1 MNLLMLRNW
10 HSMSWQEAIGKL
22 KTDAEKGLS
31 EEEAKTREEKF
42 GKNKLPEEKPFS
54 KLAIFLEQFKSP
66 LIYILVIAGLVVL
79 FFKEFTDAI
88 VIFGAVLLNTIIGF
102 FQENKTT
109 TALRKLKQIITI
121 ETKVLRGSNLRVVDS
136 EQLVPG
142 DIFIL
147 SPGDKVPA
155 DGRLIEGYNL
165 KINEMALTGEWLS
178 AHKKSGLLPEKTPLA
193 DRDNMVYM
201 GTVVED
207 GKAKVVTIAIG
218 LDTELGKVARMVKET
233 REEKTPLQRKLAH
246 FAKIVGIIIIGICI
260 LIFIQGVVVG
270 NTFLEMF
277 KIAVAVAVAA
287 IPEGLPVAM
296 TVILALGAQRILTK
310 KGLVRRLASV
320 ETLGSTSIIATDKT
334 ATLTEGKMQV
344 TEVIGETKTD
354 KNLALKIATLCNEAF
369 IENPDEPREK
379 WILQGEPTSRALL
392 LAGLQAGINKKG
404 LEKRMKKIAE
414 LPFNT
419 VNKYLARAF
428 SINKKEDVLYIVGAP
443 EKLLAMSK
451 HLRKGR
457 KEILLTSKKEKEIRK
472 NLEGLAGEG
481 LRVVAVGYKKID
493 NLKDLFNNLVFVGLI
508 ALKDPV
514 RKEVK
519 QAIRVCRQAG
529 MRPIIVTGDHKLTA
543 LAVAREIGL
552 KVNEENV
559 MEGMEL
565 DKLSESEFDK
575 RVKDI
580 QIYARVEPKHKM
592 RIISAWQDKGEV
604 IAMTGDGVND
614 APALKK
620 ADIGI
625 ALGSGTEVAKEVSDL
640 VLLTDNFNI
649 IVAAVEEGR
658 AIIDNI
664 RKVITYLFCSS
675 FTEIILIGIGLFSGH
690 LPIIAVQILWVN
702 LIEDGLPSIALAFES
717 KEKDLMKQKPQGH
730 NIPLLNPQMKVL
742 IFVIG
747 IITDFLLLGLFFF
760 LLKFSNYEIS
770 HIRTVIFAGLAI
782 ASIFYVFSC
791 KSLRQN
797 IWQINLFS
805 NKFLI
810 LAWIFGVI
818 ALLGAIYLPSF
829 QVLLKTEPLN
839 FYDWGL
845 VLALGFINI
854 TLIEATKWIFIKKSK
869 IQSIKSQINYND
881 QNPKHF

>member
-1 MNLLMLRNW
+1 MEILWHNL
-10 HSMSWQEAIGKL
+10 SGGDVAKKL
-22 KTDAEKGLS
+22 KTNVKEGLS
-31 EEEAKTREEKF
+31 EEEAKTRQEKF
-42 GKNKLPEEKPFS
+42 GKNKFPEEKPLS
-54 KLAIFLEQFKSP
+54 KLTILLEQFKSP
-66 LIYILVIAGLVVL
+66 LIYILVIAGLVIL

-88 VIFGAVLLNTIIGF
+88 VIFGAVILNTIIGF

-109 TALRKLKQIITI
+109 TALRELKKVIII
-121 ETKVLRGSNLRVVDS
+121 KSKVLREGNLRVIDS

-165 KINEMALTGEWLS
+165 KINEMVLTGEWLS
-178 AHKKSGLLPEKTPLA
+178 AHKKFGPLPEKTPLA

-218 LDTELGKVARMVKET
+218 LDTELGKVARILKET
-233 REEKTPLQRKLAH
+233 KEEKTPLQRKLAH
-246 FAKIVGIIIIGICI
+246 FAKIVGIIIVGICI
-260 LIFIQGVVVG
+260 FIFLEGLVTDS
-270 NTFLEMF
+270 TFLEMF
-277 KIAVAVAVAA
+277 KTAVAVAVAA

-296 TVILALGAQRILTK
+296 TVILALGVQRILFK
-310 KGLVRRLASV
+310 KGLVRRLASA
-320 ETLGSTSIIATDKT
+320 ETLGSASIIATDKT

-344 TEVIGETKTD
+344 IEIIGETKTD
-354 KNLALKIATLCNEAF
+354 RPLILKIATLCNEAF
-369 IENPDEPREK
+369 IENPNEPREK
-379 WILQGEPTSRALL
+379 WVLQGEPTSKALL
-392 LAGLQAGINKKG
+392 LAGLQAGINKKK
-404 LEKRMKKIAE
+404 LEKRMRKIAE

-419 VNKYLARAF
+419 MNKYLARAF

-443 EKLLAMSK
+443 EKLLAVSK
-451 HLRKGR
+451 HLKKGR
-457 KEILLTSKKEKEIRK
+457 KEILLTSKKEKEITK
-472 NLEGLAGEG
+472 KLEGLAGEG

-493 NLKDLFNNLVFVGLI
+493 NLKNLFNNLVFVGLI

-519 QAIRVCRQAG
+519 QAIRTCRQAG

-543 LAVAREIGL
+543 MAVAREIGL
-552 KVNEENV
+552 KVNGENV

-575 RVKDI
+575 RVKNI

-604 IAMTGDGVND
+604 IAMTGDGIND
-614 APALKK
+614 APALKL

-664 RKVITYLFCSS
+664 RKVITYLLSDS
-675 FTEIILIGIGLFSGH
+675 FTETILIGIGLFSGH
-690 LPIIAVQILWVN
+690 LPVTAVQILWVN
-702 LIEDGLPSIALAFES
+702 LIEDGLPGIALSYEP
-717 KEKDLMKQKPQGH
+717 KEKDLMKQKSQGH
-730 NIPLLNPQMKVL
+730 NIALLNREMKAL
-742 IFVIG
+742 IFIIG

-760 LLKFSNYEIS
+760 LLKFSNYEIY
-770 HIRTVIFAGLAI
+770 HIRTIILAGLTI
-782 ASIFYVFSC
+782 DSIFYVFSC
-791 KSLRQN
+791 KSLRKN

-805 NKFLI
+805 NKFLV
-810 LAWIFGVI
+810 LAWIFGVV
-818 ALLGAIYLPSF
+818 ALLGGIYLPPF
-829 QVLLKTEPLN
+829 QTLLKTEPLN

-845 VLALGFINI
+845 LLALGFINI
-854 TLIEATKWIFIKKSK
+854 TLIETTKWIFIKNSKFK
-869 IQSIKSQINYND
+869 IQNSKL
-881 QNPKHF
+881 

>member
-1 MNLLMLRNW
+1 MNLLILRSW
-10 HSMSWQEAIGKL
+10 HSRTWQEAIGKL
-22 KTDAEKGLS
+22 KTDAKKGLS
-31 EEEAKTREEKF
+31 EKEAQTRQEKF
-42 GKNKLPEEKPFS
+42 GKNQLPEEKSFS
-54 KLAIFLEQFKSP
+54 KLTIFLEQFKSP

-88 VIFGAVLLNTIIGF
+88 VIFGAIFLNTIIGF

-109 TALRKLKQIITI
+109 TALRELKKVIII
-121 ETKVLRGSNLRVVDS
+121 KAKVLREGNFRVIDS

-155 DGRLIEGYNL
+155 DGRLIEGDSL
-165 KINEMALTGEWLS
+165 KLNEMALTGEWLS
-178 AHKKSGLLPEKTPLA
+178 AHKKSDPLSEKTPLA

-207 GKAKVVTIAIG
+207 GKAKVVTVAIG
-218 LDTELGKVARMVKET
+218 LDTEIGRVAKLVKET

-246 FAKIVGIIIIGICI
+246 FAKIVGIIIVGICI
-260 LIFIQGVVVG
+260 LIFIEGVVTG

-296 TVILALGAQRILTK
+296 TVILALGTQRILAK
-310 KGLVRRLASV
+310 KGLVRRLASA

-344 TEVIGETKTD
+344 TEIIGETKT
-354 KNLALKIATLCNEAF
+354 NRSLILKIVALCNEAF
-369 IENPDEPREK
+369 IENPDEPKEK
-379 WILQGEPTSRALL
+379 WILRGEPTSRALL
-392 LAGLQAGINKKG
+392 LAGLQAGINKQG

-414 LPFNT
+414 FPFNT
-419 VNKYLARAF
+419 TNKYLARAF
-428 SINKKEDVLYIVGAP
+428 SINKKEDMLYIVGAP

-451 HLRKGR
+451 HLKKGR
-457 KEILLTSKKEKEIRK
+457 KEIILTLKKEKEITK

-493 NLKDLFNNLVFVGLI
+493 NLKNLFNNLVFVGLK

-519 QAIRVCRQAG
+519 QAIRICRQAG
-529 MRPIIVTGDHKLTA
+529 TRTIIVTGDHKLTA

-559 MEGMEL
+559 MEGRDL

-575 RVKDI
+575 RVRDI

-604 IAMTGDGVND
+604 IAMTGDGIND

-640 VLLTDNFNI
+640 VLLTDNFNV

-664 RKVITYLFCSS
+664 RKVITYLLSDS
-675 FTEIILIGIGLFSGH
+675 FTETILIGIGLFSGY
-690 LPIIAVQILWVN
+690 LPITAVQILWIN
-702 LIEDGLPSIALAFES
+702 LIEDGLPGIALSYEP
-717 KEKDLMKQKPQGH
+717 KEKDLMKQKSRGH
-730 NIPLLNPQMKVL
+730 KIPLLNSEMKAL
-742 IFVIG
+742 IFIIG

-770 HIRTVIFAGLAI
+770 HIRTIILAGLAI
-782 ASIFYVFSC
+782 DSLFYVFSC
-791 KSLRQN
+791 KSLRKN

-810 LAWIFGVI
+810 FAWVFSVM
-818 ALLGAIYLPSF
+818 ALLGGIYLTPF

-839 FYDWGL
+839 FYDWLLILVLGL
-845 VLALGFINI
+845 VNV
-854 TLIEATKWIFIKKSK
+854 TLIETTKWIFIKKSK
-869 IQSIKSQINYND
+869 I
-881 QNPKHF
+881 